1 MTQTFTLTQTQIKTL
16 AEVANHFKEI
26 PEFKIV
32 IKNDSGIGPT
42 YSVQFNLFGKDV
54 NVDNTDVSTW

>member
-16 AEVANHFKEI
+16 AEMANHFKDI

-32 IKNDSGIGPT
+32 IKNGSGIGPT
-42 YSVQFNLFGKDV
+42 YSVQFSLFGKEV

>member
-1 MTQTFTLTQTQIKTL
+1 MAQTFTLTQTQIKTL